1 MSRIRSG
8 VVVWGCSAAI
18 LVGCGKP
25 PVSGAAQPATS
36 AANAAQ
42 ARKAADGVL
51 PNLAYQFLG
60 PQLLVFRF
68 DADAAKV
75 RALINP
81 AFQPEVRNG
90 KSAVFAILAE
100 YEVAGVVGLPAYNLK
115 AREITYT
122 VLCEKTGE
130 KRDRPGFA
138 SFQIVEDQHVF
149 TWLVRDVG
157 YPALTAP
164 LKWQRAGDRIEST
177 GEADF
182 ALTRKTDAW
191 SRVERTASLT
201 RLLLGKNDHLMPRK
215 GEVTEVPF
223 IYPLPVLDGY
233 GVKVDRA
240 RFGTLEK
247 LGLVE
252 SGQKPSDVWW
262 WEGVNFIVGQR
273 KRYPGQ

>member
-1 MSRIRSG
+1 M
-8 VVVWGCSAAI
+8 VVLACTAAI
-18 LVGCGKP
+18 LVGCGKAP
-25 PVSGAAQPATS
+25 MSGTVRPAAGASNFSEARKGTE
-36 AANAAQ
+36 
-42 ARKAADGVL
+42 ARKAAEGVL

-60 PQLLVFRF
+60 PQMLVFRF

-75 RALINP
+75 RALTNP

-90 KSAVFAILAE
+90 KSPVFAILAE
-100 YEVAGVVGLPAYNLK
+100 YDVAGVVGLPAYNLK
-115 AREITYT
+115 ARQITYA

-130 KRDRPGFA
+130 RRDRPGFA
-138 SFQIVEDQHVF
+138 SFQVVEDQHAF

-157 YPALTAP
+157 YPAFTAP
-164 LKWQRAGDRIEST
+164 LKWERTGDRMEST

-201 RLLLGKNDHLMPRK
+201 RLLPGKNDHLMPK
-215 GEVTEVPF
+215 QGEVTEVPF

-240 RFGTLEK
+240 RFGTLER

-273 KRYPGQ
+273 KRYPAS